1 MKTVYHPHYHYAK
14 TGFAHFHVDN
24 FNMNIEIILN
34 GKRINIDSSIN
45 LPELLRMQGLE
56 PERAVIEYNFKILR
70 KENWEKLRFK
80 PNDNLEILSFV
91 GGG

>member
-1 MKTVYHPHYHYAK
+1 
-14 TGFAHFHVDN
+14 
-24 FNMNIEIILN
+24 MNIEIILN

>member
-1 MKTVYHPHYHYAK
+1 
-14 TGFAHFHVDN
+14 
-24 FNMNIEIILN
+24 MNIEIILN

-45 LPELLRMQGLE
+45 LPELLRMQWLE